1 MNGQQYFVLSL
12 LLVNALA
19 LGAQGYAIGVVRRD
33 RQYAVDHKLNGYFSR
48 YTETSLNG
56 MYLGLGAL
64 SCMFLVFLTSAVE
77 GPQDRAISNW
87 QLVRGLLFLGV
98 DGFILARSF
107 YVAFR
112 YHQDVTG

>member
-1 MNGQQYFVLSL
+1 MNGQQLFVVSL

-19 LGAQGYAIGVVRRD
+19 LGAQSYAVKVVRRD
-33 RQYAVDHKLNGYFSR
+33 REYAIDHDLNGYFSR

-64 SCMFLVFLTSAVE
+64 VCMFLVFLISAIE
-77 GPQDRAISNW
+77 GPQDRPITNW
-87 QLVRGLLFLGV
+87 QLVRGLLFLGI